1 MANLNGERENV
12 ASIIESIRPEKK
24 LELKVCTQYLILN
37 FCFHCY
43 FLNYDYCY
51 FTSNCFY

>member
-12 ASIIESIRPEKK
+12 ASIIESIRSEKK

-51 FTSNCFY
+51 FTLNCSY